1 MPIDEVT
8 LVRICGTCGFR
19 IETFTVKKD
28 NMMMFSKEEI
38 WCPECQS
45 DQPELRDVSG
55 RHGSIDEEQL
65 DLLAT
70 HSSPRNARCWRDAK
84 RASARASRRTR
95 E

>member
-28 NMMMFSKEEI
+28 NMMMFSKEKI

-55 RHGSIDEEQL
+55 RHGSIDEEVKSYPK
-65 DLLAT
+65 AVPANKIIP
-70 HSSPRNARCWRDAK
+70 S
-84 RASARASRRTR
+84 
-95 E
+95 